1 MRYTIVTRRNVGNAP
16 DSVIGNTRRYNGA
29 VSIAD
34 AYIDS
39 AYANARKHCPD
50 GIVVQGP
57 LHQPGSQAVVSVY
70 PDGTTIVDSVHI
82 IPKNQSA

>member
-1 MRYTIVTRRNVGNAP
+1 VRYTIVTRRNVGNAP

-50 GIVVQGP
+50 GRVVQGP
-57 LHQPGSQAVVSVY
+57 IGPDAQAVISLY

>member
-1 MRYTIVTRRNVGNAP
+1 MRYTIVARRNVGNAP

-29 VSIAD
+29 QSIAD

-39 AYANARKHCPD
+39 AYANARKHNPT

-57 LHQPGSQAVVSVY
+57 TGQPDSYAVVSVY
-70 PDGTTIVDSVHI
+70 GDVTIIDSVHI
-82 IPKNQSA
+82 ITKNKSA